1 MTKETIKQMIYMKH
15 SHRWQDETIMY
26 MTCMKQCHRWHTWNN
41 PRNCKSWVETCKSL
55 DIPRVSGTSESL
67 RHQWESETTV
77 RVWDASA
84 LRQWVSTPMFCES
97 SGLRRGVSTPMFNPP
112 SSQFTQLAVEGMKL
126 QVDRSRQRLWR
137 HRYPAICSMY
147 GESVGPIHLARHD
160 SQSTCSVIARSR
172 LEASWLAVYIK
183 TSIYLST
190 WSFEFRRWASV
201 VGHLY
206 VYGLRD
212 VCVCVWTCV
221 CLRMDL
227 RVYAYQLGGWLPQP
241 HFQVVFFM
249 EAHFAVLLS
258 LLNGGTPL
266 VNSGALWHTFN
277 SSVVW
282 GRQTHNLMEQLKCC
296 ITWGILGALEQL
308 HHLRHACKCSAL
320 TDKTTFTHMYPHI
333 APHIHR

>member
-1 MTKETIKQMIYMKH
+1 MTRWNNHVHDMHETMPQMTYMKQ
-15 SHRWQDETIMY
+15 SAKLQVMSRNLQVV
-26 MTCMKQCHRWHTWNN
+26 RHT
-41 PRNCKSWVETCKSL
+41 
-55 DIPRVSGTSESL
+55 ESL
-67 RHQWESETTV
+67 RHKWESETPV

-258 LLNGGTPL
+258 LNGGTPL